1 MIHSNDALQWCNTY
15 KWFISKVGEPPCGR
29 CRPAAEAPPVRFAYS
44 PFTSVWCSN
53 ILSIPQLSLRLIE
66 SENQTVWRAASCSNR
81 GQVVRRCHLKAAL
94 MVSVKVNPHPHPLQ
108 QAPQRSKPARCVE
121 AVPWGPCGSCL
132 AGALCWLH
140 SATTCAPLAGEHL
153 YLSGVHG
160 LKRAFSIQT
169 HSLAAGIPSALRNY
183 NQLY

>member
-94 MVSVKVNPHPHPLQ
+94 MVSVKWTP
-108 QAPQRSKPARCVE
+108 APTPCSRLRRDQSPPVAWRQFPEDRVE
-121 AVPWGPCGSCL
+121 AAWQAL
-132 AGALCWLH
+132 FAGF
-140 SATTCAPLAGEHL
+140 TAPLPVPHL
-153 YLSGVHG
+153 LESTSTCPG
-160 LKRAFSIQT
+160 ST
-169 HSLAAGIPSALRNY
+169 D
-183 NQLY
+183 